1 MTNCTKNTTAVL
13 GCLQLAAGGSQ
24 SVIIHTTYAYR
35 EDGAPFVVSVHY
47 TEANSDNVITLQTGD
62 VVTVGQCPE
71 EREKELIL
79 ETGNFTANETIAAG
93 FVSATI
99 QVGTGELLV
108 NGATVTPCS
117 PYVLENMSF
126 GDQKCTYPQV
136 TVTTN
141 EPGTEYTMIVQR
153 CP

>member
-1 MTNCTKNTTAVL
+1 MKCRDFTTEI
-13 GCLQLAAGGSQ
+13 GCWSRADGTQEN
-24 SVIIHTTYAYR
+24 VIIHNTYGLNDQGVEIISGIRYLNAQG
-35 EDGAPFVVSVHY
+35 D
-47 TEANSDNVITLQTGD
+47 VITIPTGD
-62 VVTVGQCPE
+62 TVTIGACVV
-71 EREKELIL
+71 EKELVL

-93 FVSATI
+93 FVAATI
-99 QVGTGELLV
+99 QVSTGELLV
-108 NGATVTPCS
+108 NGATVTSCT

-126 GDQKCTYPQV
+126 GGQKCTYPQV